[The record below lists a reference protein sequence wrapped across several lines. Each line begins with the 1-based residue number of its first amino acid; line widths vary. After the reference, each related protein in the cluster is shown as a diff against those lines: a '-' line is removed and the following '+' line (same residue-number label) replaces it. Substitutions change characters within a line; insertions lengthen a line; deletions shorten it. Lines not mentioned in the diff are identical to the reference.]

1 MRMTGE
7 KQNLVRRAKFSQCVE
22 RVAAAARIEVD
33 KNVIENDRQGVHMI
47 CIFANQRQPHR
58 QIELL
63 GGTAAQKLRRNPDA
77 VSALNLD
84 FTTVERSNHAHVAA
98 LRHGLALCNTPAF
111 VPSLDK
117 TSFQLRELGLGR
129 LKRGFLIGVHVE
141 EQPGFGHFNR
151 NPFQFMNQAAALFVD
166 FSEFEKLLFIG
177 CGCFGQQHT
186 NIGLNL
192 LDLLRDLRNIVPG
205 AYCGFIERACLLIQ
219 LQKTVQLHDPCINV
233 GLMDFVLAGKF
244 SDFQFDFARLI
255 FGLPQLDVA
264 CIQTLRTFS
273 NLRIERGCA
282 LQPCPVPDHR
292 RYGNEA
298 QNGAG
303 VVVLVKLETQNSD
316 PNQEDKKAKCK
327 PRWSLSVL
335 Q

>member
-22 RVAAAARIEVD
+22 RVAAAAGIEVD

-47 CIFANQRQPHR
+47 CVFANQRQPHR

-63 GGTAAQKLRRNPDA
+63 GGTAAQNLRRNPDA

-84 FTTVERSNHAHVAA
+84 FTT
-98 LRHGLALCNTPAF
+98 AF

-186 NIGLNL
+186 NIALNL

-233 GLMDFVLAGKF
+233 GLMDFVLAWKF
-244 SDFQFDFARLI
+244 SDFRFDFARLI

-273 NLRIERGCA
+273 YLRIERGCA

-292 RYGNEA
+292 SYGNEA
-298 QNGAG
+298 QNGPG
-303 VVVLVKLETQNSD
+303 VVVLGKPETQNSD

-327 PRWSLSVL
+327 ARWSQSVL